1 MPPEN
6 ASPGT
11 AAAESSPAIQAEFQ
25 KVQTQLVS
33 LRRRLT
39 WLTAAVFLVALALL
53 LFVAGFLSGEIDYHY
68 GESKLIAGTCTG
80 GVVMGFLFGWLA
92 HRAASS
98 RSREHPSI

>member
-6 ASPGT
+6 ASSS
-11 AAAESSPAIQAEFQ
+11 AAASENDAIQAEFQ

-98 RSREHPSI
+98 RSREHPST